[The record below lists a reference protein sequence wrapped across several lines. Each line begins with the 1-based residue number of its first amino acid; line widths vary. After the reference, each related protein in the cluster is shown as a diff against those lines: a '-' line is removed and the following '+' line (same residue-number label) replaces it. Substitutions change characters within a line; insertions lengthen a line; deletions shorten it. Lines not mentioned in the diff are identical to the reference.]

1 MSKGTT
7 VRMWRRSLI
16 ILVAL
21 VMVGFGVLAVRLFQL
36 QIIDGEDLQS
46 RAIDQQLADTTIQ
59 AKRGSILD
67 RNGES
72 LAESAS
78 VWTVVLEPVYFKDDA
93 RRAEVAKGLSAIL
106 GMEES
111 VLLEKANNTKS
122 YHTIVKRK
130 VESEIKDQIV
140 AFKAEHEITAGIRLI
155 EDYKRYYPNDNNL
168 AAVVLGFT
176 GTDSQGLAGLE
187 KQYDKDLTGEPGR

>member
-1 MSKGTT
+1 M
-7 VRMWRRSLI
+7 VLI
-16 ILVAL
+16 GLVI
-21 VMVGFGVLAVRLFQL
+21 VGFGIIAVRLVKLQL
-36 QIIDGEDLQS
+36 IDGQDLQEK
-46 RAIDQQLADTTIQ
+46 AIAQQLADTAIN

-67 RNGES
+67 RNGEP

-78 VWTVVLEPVYFKDDA
+78 VWTVVLEPVYLKDDTV
-93 RRAEVAKGLSAIL
+93 RAEVAKGLSEIL

-111 VLLEKANNTKS
+111 VLLEKASNTKS

-155 EDYKRYYPNDNNL
+155 EDYQRYYPNDNNL

-176 GTDSQGLAGLE
+176 GTDSQGLSGLE
-187 KQYDKDLTGEPGR
+187 NSMTKS

>member
-176 GTDSQGLAGLE
+176 GTDSQGLEGL
-187 KQYDKDLTGEPGR
+187 